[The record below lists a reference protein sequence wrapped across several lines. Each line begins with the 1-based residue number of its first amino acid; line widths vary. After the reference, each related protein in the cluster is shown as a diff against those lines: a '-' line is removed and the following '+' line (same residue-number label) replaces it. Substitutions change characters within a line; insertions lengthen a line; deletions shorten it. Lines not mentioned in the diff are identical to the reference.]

1 VHVVAVPRNGRGVP
15 ATLVTLA
22 LGRLL
27 SRPAGPLPHTLP
39 GQPWN
44 LRLLLCGAGK
54 LGLGTS
60 DPGGEGGS
68 NRLAGVSCVPQH
80 IPAPLLRGALE

>member
-1 VHVVAVPRNGRGVP
+1 MGARGGSP
-15 ATLVTLA
+15 KKRAGWFLVTLA

-44 LRLLLCGAGK
+44 IRLLLCGAGK
-54 LGLGTS
+54 LGL
-60 DPGGEGGS
+60 
-68 NRLAGVSCVPQH
+68 
-80 IPAPLLRGALE
+80 